1 MIDVDTQ
8 GRTVVRDSS
17 VFSLFGTP
25 VNATA
30 PRILL
35 VDDDRNIRTSYD
47 EILSSQGYE
56 VTTAGS
62 RADAMAQIDRLEGWV
77 DVLILDITLPDGDG
91 AQVARDISA
100 QIGQRPTLYV
110 SGWTEEFWDLFDAPG
125 RWRVMQKP
133 IPVPRLI
140 AALEWLSGRR
150 ETRPDEV

>member
-1 MIDVDTQ
+1 
-8 GRTVVRDSS
+8 
-17 VFSLFGTP
+17 

-30 PRILL
+30 PRIRL
-35 VDDDRNIRTSYD
+35 VDDDRDIRTSYD

-110 SGWTEEFWDLFDAPG
+110 SGWTDEFWNLSNAPG
-125 RWRVMQKP
+125 RWLVMQKP
-133 IPVPRLI
+133 IPIPRLI
-140 AALEWLSGRR
+140 AAIEWLAGRR
-150 ETRPDEV
+150 ATRPEND